1 MATPETIDLWFISTL
16 KPVLDQLGLQ
26 DHRNHRNQIFNVDE
40 SGFPIAGRPGK
51 VLAPRGMKSPHKA

>member
-1 MATPETIDLWFISTL
+1 MATPETIDLSTL

-26 DHRNHRNQIFNVDE
+26 DHRNQIFNVDE